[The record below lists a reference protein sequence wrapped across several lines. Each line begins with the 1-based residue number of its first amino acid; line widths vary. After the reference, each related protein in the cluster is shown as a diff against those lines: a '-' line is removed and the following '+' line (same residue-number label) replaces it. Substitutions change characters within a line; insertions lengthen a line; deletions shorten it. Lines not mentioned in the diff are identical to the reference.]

1 MSSFKI
7 DYSDIPINES
17 ISKFR
22 KSKYIGMKNLYVNES
37 LVVGDIEISDNHI
50 KSTNKEDKTIYI
62 DSQTNILQSAYTDDI
77 DVINIEKNT
86 SFIDYTKLSRT
97 YYTKLGGSDAEYNYK
112 NNKCI
117 DKDNN
122 LYIVVESDSDV
133 VNIFDSTNNIVPVGD
148 LITSDEGEANSEDV
162 VIVKYNHLGEYQWST
177 HVGGYYEKFYPSL
190 VCDHEGNIFVS
201 FGNANGG
208 DNDVL
213 IYDTTD
219 NNNAVETL
227 TDIPNDSTII
237 VKYNSDGVFQWVI
250 HVDGAYDGETSVY
263 PRISCDAD
271 GNVLLSH
278 ALYSKE
284 LKIYD
289 RTPEEYVPVPSD
301 FFCVIIEH
309 SHEGEYKYTQPIYTF
324 KTNNINNVEYTND
337 YNYVTIKF
345 DNDGKLKWVNHIEM
359 EYDPDYSPRCFV
371 DNDLEG
377 NVILS
382 GNFNSNLKV
391 YNPLNTNISRPDATI
406 SPYTGSDGG
415 DNLFLIKYDK
425 NGSIIW
431 YTKSAVSEDDVSD
444 ANTITDANG
453 NIYFSFKTDDNPVYL
468 FDTVN
473 KTIPGYEFS
482 MKVGDTNRNIVIVKY
497 NKKGVIQWYTV
508 ADGFDNKYEPCLA
521 IDNRYIQG
529 NENTNIYLSGGFY
542 SDINFYNS
550 TDITHIAYTL
560 KYDSVND
567 SENAFISCFNQD
579 GEFSW
584 ATKVATSSFT
594 SYADT
599 WKISISADKD
609 GHVYLMGCYEQL
621 LNIYDS
627 QNNDKPVATLSK
639 TYDDV
644 ENNNPDIFIIKYNRF
659 GLLNTS
665 NPKLLYIEDN
675 SDIPDSFCK
684 EVILTNND
692 NNGIVNL
699 QILKK
704 ENYGYSVRRNVLITE
719 AIELI
724 TKNGI
729 WIPKIIAD
737 QFEYVN
743 DLDVIDVNTK
753 TSFVNY
759 DNLQNTFYTR
769 IGGGNDDLNPQMYL
783 DKYDNVYMTGV
794 YESEEL
800 GIYDFTNNTVPVG
813 SLYLDG
819 ERSLFITKYD
829 SAGVNQWY
837 TRIGG
842 YYAKSEPSVFV
853 NGNGDVFITM
863 QSYDD
868 GNINIYDV
876 NNISSPV
883 KTLQGVDTG
892 DANTILVKYNNKGEF
907 QWNIRMIAINLPDTP
922 SFTSSAVV
930 TGDLEGNL
938 IVCGYFNGD
947 SIEVIDT
954 SNDETPTKIF
964 TRSEEGPGAY
974 FICKFDNR
982 GKFVWV
988 NHIEGG
994 LIPNNEVAPPDIF
1007 KFIRISLQTDSSGN
1021 LYLTSSFYFLVIIYN
1036 PDSTVIE
1043 NVVFGGESGI
1053 GIFTI
1058 KYNSSG
1064 IYQWYNGVFTETEEI
1079 MFSGAIESGTC
1090 VDADGNLYL
1099 SFSNVYLYN
1108 YSIFDTRDETL
1119 QPAYSYEND
1128 FGHDSFVSIVKF
1140 NHNGIYQWNTFIK
1153 ANENEEGADIVFS
1166 PVITCDN
1173 QYIAGQYNPN
1183 IYLHLSGYVDYY
1195 RSGFNFYSASSNG
1208 IVAYTLP
1215 SKEYWMEGGIV
1226 HSILSK
1232 FDGNG
1237 NFQWATTSAG
1247 YEEGGEGFDSSLLPT
1262 NVQVDRKGHVYVCG
1276 SYYDND
1282 LYIWDVSS
1290 NGYEDGEIA
1299 ILRNEGNFDCY
1310 LIKYNKYGLLNNN
1323 THRNIYIED
1332 VSNIPN
1338 AYEKSIVITE
1348 NKNNGPVNCQIL
1360 EPLSSGFG
1368 YKIRKSVTLTDYL
1381 DLINNNGKWIAKI
1394 QAEQII
1400 ISNEIDV
1407 IDVNTKLSVIDYGNL
1422 ISASWTTKI
1431 GGDGNE
1437 SQLCLSSDKDNN
1449 IYGLCSFSSGTLY
1462 CDNFKGGSYSI
1473 NRYSSFS
1480 DIGIFKYD
1488 NIGNNVWVT
1497 HIGFD
1502 DTFKNSPQIYT
1513 DAEGNSYVTIVK
1525 DDEEGSG
1532 NIFVFDIRENSSII
1546 KTINLNSNST
1556 VVIKYDKDGLFL
1568 WNVSVEAS
1576 SSNGTSDSITVVD
1589 KNGNVYLTG
1598 YIIDNIGVN
1607 ILDTSEYI
1615 KDTINVDGNKGMFV
1629 VKFDKTGKYI
1639 WTIPLYGEVE
1649 TGNKSSISCDNDGN
1663 IIISGTYNDTI
1674 SVYNRVDTDIRYYD
1688 NITSV
1693 PNSSINLFMIRYDT
1707 NGKCLWINRL
1717 GSNNSSVNGEIYQP
1731 VTTVDSEGN
1740 YYIALQIGGQYV
1752 YIYDTR
1758 SKDDIRFEI
1767 PIPTSSTYNTF
1778 FAKYNKNGII
1788 QWYSF
1793 ISGYSSLPSLC
1804 VDNRFIQGVNV
1815 NNVYLSGSYSGD
1827 EGGNI
1832 SIYNSASNGD
1842 YPYITGVL
1850 SVSNY
1855 NTFLI
1860 KYDKDGYLDWCSK
1873 VGGSNAEINN
1883 SILATSDGHVYL
1895 GGEFNTTTIN
1905 VYQGWTLGMDPN
1917 SDIATTITNTVNT
1930 GTFDIFLVRYNRY
1943 GTVNNGAYRFGKE
1956 IYIENNNNIPDG
1968 TEKSIVII
1976 NNGDGSNTS
1985 YRQNICLI
1993 ILGYNNPGYYSFRN
2007 IWFSEGITLISYNG
2021 LWFVKSSSNDVLPK
2035 RSIIMWGGDQSNIP
2049 QGWRLCDGGSLN
2061 GITTPDLRGRFVL
2074 PYNDGAS
2081 GVNGSSVDGGN
2092 ANTGTGARTSTTLS
2106 GTVGLIGGEVLH
2118 TLTVN
2123 EMPTHN
2129 HTVNDPGHNHSATTY
2144 DAGSIH
2150 NDFGSNTSYAGDGTA
2165 YTNNNSTGITINNT
2179 GGSAAHNNIPAYY
2192 VLCYI
2197 MKCF

>member
-22 KSKYIGMKNLYVNES
+22 KSKYIGLKNLYVNES

-50 KSTNKEDKTIYI
+50 KSTNTDDPVIYI

-97 YYTKLGGSDAEYNYK
+97 FYTKLGGSSDEYNFK

-122 LYIVVESDSDV
+122 LYVVLESDSDV
-133 VNIFDSTNNIVPVGD
+133 VNIFDSTNNTVPIAD
-148 LITSDEGEANSEDV
+148 LITTEGEGDYQDV

-177 HVGGYYEKFYPSL
+177 HVGGYYTKFYPSL
-190 VCDHEGNIFVS
+190 VCDLSGNVFVC
-201 FGNANGG
+201 FGNENGG
-208 DNDVL
+208 DSDVL

-219 NNNAVETL
+219 NFEPVETL
-227 TDIPNDSTII
+227 TDTANDSTII

-250 HVDGAYDGETSVY
+250 HVDGMYDDDTSIY
-263 PRISCDAD
+263 PRISCDAE

-278 ALYSKE
+278 NLYSKE
-284 LKIYD
+284 VKIYD
-289 RTPEEYVPVPSD
+289 KTPKEYVPVPSD

-359 EYDPDYSPRCFV
+359 EYSPDYSTRCFV

-406 SPYTGSDGG
+406 SPYTGSDGY

-425 NGSIIW
+425 NGNFIW
-431 YTKSAVSEDDVSD
+431 YGKLAVLEDYVNNV
-444 ANTITDANG
+444 NTIIDGNG
-453 NIYFSFKTDDNPVYL
+453 NIYVSFKADDEPIYL
-468 FDTVN
+468 FDTEN
-473 KTIPGYEFS
+473 KLLPAYDFS
-482 MKVGDTNRNIVIVKY
+482 LKAGSRSLVVVKY
-497 NKKGVIQWYTV
+497 DKAGVIQWYTAV
-508 ADGFDNKYEPCLA
+508 DGFSNKYEPCLA
-521 IDNRYIQG
+521 IDNRYIKG
-529 NENTNIYLSGGFY
+529 NENTNIYLSGEFY
-542 SDINFYNS
+542 GDMNFYNS
-550 TDITHIAYTL
+550 TDLTYKAYTL
-560 KYDSVND
+560 KYDDINESK
-567 SENAFISCFNQD
+567 NAFLSCFNQD
-579 GEFSW
+579 GIFNW
-584 ATKVATSSFT
+584 ASKVAASTST
-594 SYADT
+594 TLEPDV
-599 WKISISADKD
+599 WDVSISADKD
-609 GHVYLMGCYEQL
+609 GHVYLMGNYEYL
-621 LNIYDS
+621 LNIYDC
-627 QNNDKPVATLSK
+627 QNNDKPIATLSK
-639 TYDDV
+639 ANESDYQS
-644 ENNNPDIFIIKYNRF
+644 DIFIIKYNRF

-675 SDIPDSFCK
+675 SDLPDSFCK

-692 NNGIVNL
+692 NNGVVNL

-769 IGGGNDDLNPQMYL
+769 IGGGSDDLNPQMYL
-783 DKYDNVYMTGV
+783 DKYDNVYMAGV

-819 ERSLFITKYD
+819 DKSLFITKYD

-853 NGNGDVFITM
+853 NGNGDMFITM
-863 QSYDD
+863 QSYED
-868 GNINIYDV
+868 GVINIYDV
-876 NNISSPV
+876 NNINSPV
-883 KTLQGVDTG
+883 KTLSGLDEN
-892 DANTILVKYNNKGEF
+892 ANTLFVKYNNKGEF
-907 QWNIRMIAINLPDTP
+907 QWNIRIIAINLPDSL

-938 IVCGYFNGD
+938 ILCGYFDGD

-954 SNDETPTKIF
+954 SNDETPVKIF
-964 TRSEEGPGAY
+964 TRADEGPSAY
-974 FICKFDNR
+974 FICKFDYR
-982 GKFVWV
+982 GKFLWI

-994 LIPNNEVAPPDIF
+994 LIPNNEVGPPDLF
-1007 KFIRISLQTDSSGN
+1007 KFIRISLNTDSSGN
-1021 LYLTSSFYFLVIIYN
+1021 LYLTSSFYSSVIIYN

-1043 NVVFGGESGI
+1043 NVVLGGETGV

-1058 KYNSSG
+1058 KYNSLG
-1064 IYQWYNGVFTETEEI
+1064 IYEWYNGVFTETEEM

-1099 SFSNVYLYN
+1099 SFSNIYLNN
-1108 YSIFDTRDETL
+1108 YEIYDTRNETV
-1119 QPAYSYEND
+1119 QPVYSYEND
-1128 FGHDSFVSIVKF
+1128 FEHEAFVSIVKF

-1153 ANENEEGADIVFS
+1153 ANENEEGADIVFQ
-1166 PVITCDN
+1166 PVIVCDN
-1173 QYIAGQYNPN
+1173 QYISGQYNPN
-1183 IYLHLSGYVDYY
+1183 IYLHLCGYVDYY

-1215 SKEYWMEGGIV
+1215 SKEYFMEGSMV
-1226 HSILSK
+1226 HAILSK

-1247 YEEGGEGFDSSLLPT
+1247 YTNEIELDLGDALLPS

-1276 SYYDND
+1276 SYYDDD

-1290 NGYEDGEIA
+1290 NGYDDDEIA

-1338 AYEKSIVITE
+1338 AYEKSIVITD
-1348 NKNNGPVNCQIL
+1348 NKNNGLVNCQIL

-1368 YKIRKSVTLTDYL
+1368 YKIRKNIILTDCL
-1381 DLINNNGKWIAKI
+1381 DLINNNGKWIPKI
-1394 QAEQII
+1394 QADQTS

-1407 IDVNTKLSVIDYGNL
+1407 IDVNTKLSVIDYNNL
-1422 ISASWTTKI
+1422 SDASWTTKI
-1431 GGDGNE
+1431 GGNGNE
-1437 SQLCLSSDKDNN
+1437 SQLCLSSDKENN
-1449 IYGLCSFSSGTLY
+1449 VYGLYAITSGTSY
-1462 CDNFKGGSYSI
+1462 CYNFSGGSSSI
-1473 NRYSSFS
+1473 NRYSSSS
-1480 DIGIFKYD
+1480 DIAIFKYD
-1488 NIGNNVWVT
+1488 NIGNNVWIT

-1502 DTFKNSPQIYT
+1502 YGFKDNPQIHT
-1513 DAEGNSYVTIVK
+1513 DAEGNSYITIVK
-1525 DDEEGSG
+1525 SDGSG
-1532 NIFVFDIRENSSII
+1532 NILVFETRDNSSSI
-1546 KTINLNSNST
+1546 KTINVDESST
-1556 VVIKYDKDGLFL
+1556 VVLKYDKDGLFL
-1568 WNVSVEAS
+1568 WNISVQAYNSE
-1576 SSNGTSDSITVVD
+1576 SNGTSDSITVVD

-1598 YIIDNIGVN
+1598 YIVDDIEVN
-1607 ILDTSEYI
+1607 IWDTSENI
-1615 KDTINVDGNKGMFV
+1615 KNTINVDGDGGMFV

-1639 WTIPLYGEVE
+1639 WSIPLYGQVE
-1649 TGNKSSISCDNDGN
+1649 TGNKSSIACDNDGN
-1663 IIISGTYNDTI
+1663 VIISGTYTDTI
-1674 SVYNRVDTDIRYYD
+1674 SVYNRVDTDIIYKE
-1688 NITSV
+1688 NITVV
-1693 PNSSINLFMIRYDT
+1693 PSSNINLFMVKYDT
-1707 NGKCLWINRL
+1707 NGKCLWTNRL
-1717 GSNNSSVNGEIYQP
+1717 GSNNSSVEGEIYQP
-1731 VTTVDSEGN
+1731 VSTIDSEGN
-1740 YYIALQIGGQYV
+1740 YYIALQIGGGNAF
-1752 YIYDTR
+1752 IYDTR
-1758 SKDDIRFEI
+1758 SKDDVRFQI
-1767 PIPTSSTYNTF
+1767 LIPTSSTYNTYF
-1778 FAKYNKNGII
+1778 GKYNKNGII
-1788 QWYSF
+1788 QWYNF
-1793 ISGYSSLPSLC
+1793 ISGYSSYPSIC
-1804 VDNRFIQGVNV
+1804 VDNRFIQGINT
-1815 NNVYLSGSYSGD
+1815 NNVYLSGSYTGDVEGDILFYDSG
-1827 EGGNI
+1827 
-1832 SIYNSASNGD
+1832 SNGD
-1842 YPYITGVL
+1842 YPNSYGSLTT
-1850 SVSNY
+1850 SN
-1855 NTFLI
+1855 NDAFLI
-1860 KYDKDGYLDWCSK
+1860 KYDTNGYVDWCTK
-1873 VGGSNAEINN
+1873 VGGSNANINN

-1895 GGEFNTTTIN
+1895 GGEFNTESIN
-1905 VYQGWTLGMDPN
+1905 VYQGWSFNMNPN
-1917 SDIATTITNTVNT
+1917 TNVAATIDNTT
-1930 GTFDIFLVRYNRY
+1930 DSGTSDIFLVRYNRY
-1943 GTVNNGAYRFGKE
+1943 GTVNNGDYRFGKE
-1956 IYIENNNNIPDG
+1956 VYLENNSNIADG

-1976 NNGDGSNTS
+1976 NNGEGTSND
-1985 YRQNICLI
+1985 RKNICLI
-1993 ILGYNNPGYYSFRN
+1993 ILGYYSPGYYSFRN

-2021 LWFVKSSSNDVLPK
+2021 QWFVKSSSSDVLPK
-2035 RSIIMWGGDQSNIP
+2035 RSIIMWGGNETDIP
-2049 QGWRLCDGGSLN
+2049 NGWRLCDGGSLN
-2061 GITTPDLRGRFVL
+2061 SVTTPDLRGRFVL
-2074 PYNDGAS
+2074 PYNNNAA

-2092 ANTGTGARTSTTLS
+2092 TNIGTGARTSTDLS
-2106 GTVGLIGGEVLH
+2106 GAVGRIGGEVLH
-2118 TLTVN
+2118 TTTEN
-2123 EMPTHN
+2123 EMPSHDHGGNT
-2129 HTVNDPGHNHSATTY
+2129 GLGGYAATFT
-2144 DAGSIH
+2144 DVAVSLTTT
-2150 NDFGSNTSYAGDGTA
+2150 NVADDNTSGHSHTISSDGGGAG
-2165 YTNNNSTGITINNT
+2165 
-2179 GGSAAHNNIPAYY
+2179 HNNIPPFY
-2192 VLCYI
+2192 VLAYI